1 MYLHLSLNK
10 KQEAMKKLMFTAA
23 LAVLGFGSANAQA
36 DSDLVQVGV
45 KGGINIAS
53 LSGDDIGDTKSRTSF
68 NAGFVAELPITE
80 RFSIQPEVLYSGQG
94 FDIEEIDQDNL
105 IDTDD
110 NIEAQL
116 DYIQIPLLAKIYL
129 IEGLN
134 VQAGP
139 QIGFLI
145 NEEIDYEPTSDD
157 GDINTDLGEDIDFS
171 LAAGAEYK
179 FDSGFFIQARYNYG
193 FTNVFK
199 ESELFGDPDIRNSV
213 FQAGIGFM
221 F

>member
-1 MYLHLSLNK
+1 
-10 KQEAMKKLMFTAA
+10 MKKLMLTAA
-23 LAVLGFGSANAQA
+23 LAVLGLGSANAQA

-45 KGGINIAS
+45 KGGINFS
-53 LSGDDIGDTKSRTSF
+53 NLTGDDIGDTKSRTSF

-94 FDIEEIDQDNL
+94 FDIEQRDQENFLDN
-105 IDTDD
+105 DD

-116 DYIQIPLLAKIYL
+116 DYIQIPVLAKIYL
-129 IEGLN
+129 FDGFNI
-134 VQAGP
+134 QAGP

-145 NEEIDYEPTSDD
+145 NEEIDNAPLDD
-157 GDINTDLGEDIDFS
+157 SGDTDTDLAEDIDFS
-171 LAAGAEYK
+171 LATGVEYK
-179 FDSGFFIQARYNYG
+179 FDNGFFIQARYNYG
-193 FTNVFK
+193 FTKVFK
-199 ESELFGDPDIRNSV
+199 ESDLFGDPDIHNSV